1 MALIVLLITAC
12 IARGQNQALVKEGIK
27 QIVTSINDYNTNRY
41 AEKVYLQTDKPTYIV
56 NDTLWF
62 KVYLFNSSFL
72 TASAKS
78 GLLYIELVTDSNEVV
93 KRTML
98 PVYGG
103 LASGNIELNGNAIA
117 QGGYT
122 LRAYTN
128 WMRNSGEEQV
138 FKKHIYIATST
149 SEEWLVNYN
158 TLVTEE
164 AGKTRVQLGLQV
176 NEFNKL
182 PVMVR
187 EMQLRITEGK
197 KAWIKSAVQTD
208 LAGQI
213 KVDFDLPVKA
223 GIENLGLSLQDT
235 RKGQGNRLI
244 QMPLVIKRA
253 QNTDLQFMPE
263 GGRLLASLPGHVA
276 FKAIA
281 EDGSGVNVA
290 GIIYN
295 STQQQV
301 AAFSSTHKGMGSFT
315 FIPTAGETY
324 QAKIKLADGTYK
336 AYPLP
341 LVATSGINMQ
351 VVNALDTDSCEV
363 VINATPDVIMLNKNY
378 YLVVMARGV
387 ACYGASLKIIKAPQR
402 LRLSKQMFPSGMV
415 HFVLAGIDKKAL
427 SERLVYIDREDDL
440 KIDIQSN
447 KSTYNQR
454 DSVLLNLTVTD
465 KQGAPVEGSFSIAVT
480 DNGQV
485 HADSLATGNMITH
498 LLLTS
503 NLKGTIE
510 DAGYYAGATYSAA
523 KWQHLDNL
531 LLTQGWVG
539 YNWDENLAPPKPM
552 TFEAEEEFVI
562 KGKVTNIFNKPI
574 PNSGITLF
582 SKKPFFLTEAMSNE
596 LGRFIIR
603 NIIPSDTAVYF
614 VQAKNKRGKR
624 NNIGVEIDEFV
635 PPVYNEKPDRYTP
648 WFVNIDTAS
657 YTTLNKLS
665 KLKAEQNRV
674 TNGTVLK
681 AVQVTAKKV
690 IKGSKNLNGPG
701 EADIVIDEEGII
713 KAGKITLEQLLMK
726 YVPGFGVRASKQ
738 GSRYYS
744 VYTMT
749 AHFIIDGMD
758 LFFSYPESMPLY
770 DYYKQFLDTP
780 IDFGDFKG
788 VEVMVGGHG
797 NQMKYTTTYLP
808 PLEVFYNHAFIEI
821 TTRAGRGPFMKRT
834 PGTYVYRPMPFNKP
848 LQFYAPKYK
857 INTPVNM
864 TDVRSTIHWQP
875 NIVTNK
881 DGKATVSFYTA
892 DNPGSYTWILEG
904 SDMQGSIGSKRGL
917 LTIKPGQ

>member
-1 MALIVLLITAC
+1 MNLSCSFKILMARPVMALIVLLFTAC
-12 IARGQNQALVKEGIK
+12 IARGQNQPLVKEGIK

-103 LASGNIELNGNAIA
+103 LASGNIELSGNVIA

-128 WMRNSGEEQV
+128 WMRNYGEEQV

-244 QMPLVIKRA
+244 QMPLVIKRP

-263 GGRLLASLPGHVA
+263 GGRLLAGLPGHVA

-387 ACYGASLKIIKAPQR
+387 ACMEPRLKL
-402 LRLSKQMFPSGMV
+402 LR
-415 HFVLAGIDKKAL
+415 H
-427 SERLVYIDREDDL
+427 
-440 KIDIQSN
+440 
-447 KSTYNQR
+447 
-454 DSVLLNLTVTD
+454 
-465 KQGAPVEGSFSIAVT
+465 
-480 DNGQV
+480 
-485 HADSLATGNMITH
+485 
-498 LLLTS
+498 
-503 NLKGTIE
+503 
-510 DAGYYAGATYSAA
+510 
-523 KWQHLDNL
+523 
-531 LLTQGWVG
+531 
-539 YNWDENLAPPKPM
+539 
-552 TFEAEEEFVI
+552 
-562 KGKVTNIFNKPI
+562 
-574 PNSGITLF
+574 
-582 SKKPFFLTEAMSNE
+582 
-596 LGRFIIR
+596 
-603 NIIPSDTAVYF
+603 
-614 VQAKNKRGKR
+614 
-624 NNIGVEIDEFV
+624 
-635 PPVYNEKPDRYTP
+635 
-648 WFVNIDTAS
+648 
-657 YTTLNKLS
+657 
-665 KLKAEQNRV
+665 
-674 TNGTVLK
+674 
-681 AVQVTAKKV
+681 
-690 IKGSKNLNGPG
+690 LNGLG
-701 EADIVIDEEGII
+701 
-713 KAGKITLEQLLMK
+713 
-726 YVPGFGVRASKQ
+726 
-738 GSRYYS
+738 
-744 VYTMT
+744 
-749 AHFIIDGMD
+749 
-758 LFFSYPESMPLY
+758 
-770 DYYKQFLDTP
+770 
-780 IDFGDFKG
+780 
-788 VEVMVGGHG
+788 
-797 NQMKYTTTYLP
+797 
-808 PLEVFYNHAFIEI
+808 
-821 TTRAGRGPFMKRT
+821 
-834 PGTYVYRPMPFNKP
+834 
-848 LQFYAPKYK
+848 
-857 INTPVNM
+857 
-864 TDVRSTIHWQP
+864 
-875 NIVTNK
+875 
-881 DGKATVSFYTA
+881 
-892 DNPGSYTWILEG
+892 
-904 SDMQGSIGSKRGL
+904 
-917 LTIKPGQ
+917 